1 MRGTQLRGLGRGMR
15 EDVIVPSR
23 MGVFHDGK
31 RSEQKRFVISV
42 ETVV

>member
-23 MGVFHDGK
+23 LGVFHDGK
-31 RSEQKRFVISV
+31 RSKLKRYAILC
-42 ETVV
+42 